1 MKKFLVERSIN
12 SGAALPTASI
22 LAARQA
28 GSVKMA
34 RNARF
39 DVLFQPVRIGPVT
52 APNRFYAVPHASGM
66 TNTMPRMRA
75 GFREMKA
82 EGGWGVVCTGYVSVH
97 PTADDSP
104 LPYATLWD
112 ENDVRSHALMTEAVH
127 KHGALAGIELWH
139 GGGSVSNKTS
149 RLAPLSPSGLSW
161 MATHVGFMGH
171 QRSKAMDAADIR
183 NLLRWQAEAARKA
196 KRAGFDIVYVYAGM
210 GYLPYE
216 FLLPEWNLRTDEYG
230 GSVANRV
237 RMVRELLEVTKEAVG
252 DKCAVAL
259 RISLE
264 ELRGRPSERAASEA
278 HEVVELLRDLPDL
291 WDVKM
296 DSSPTDCA
304 PSRFTAEGS
313 HEPIINFV
321 KQITKKPVV
330 GVGRF
335 TSPDTMVSQI
345 RRGVLDL
352 IGGARPSIAD
362 PFLPRKIDEGREQDI
377 RECIGCNI
385 CISSW
390 HDSVPVRCTQNP
402 TIGEE
407 WRRGWHPER
416 YAAAGSSASVL
427 IVGGGPAGLECAL
440 TFARRGYQVS
450 LAEAADNFG
459 GRLRFETT
467 LPGLATWGR
476 VLDWRLGQLQRL
488 ANVTLYA
495 GNELTVTDILELEHE
510 RVVIATGARW
520 TRMLY
525 SPLELPVGELELPHV
540 YTPDDIAAGAYLD
553 GPIVVFDYDNYYM
566 GSAIAEHLTAAA
578 DSVTY
583 VTPAGHASAWA
594 IMTNEQPQVHRALA
608 QAGVRVHTLSRVTR
622 FELGELTIAN
632 LFTGEERRLPC
643 RSLVIV
649 GARVARDELY
659 QALMTHQREL
669 GPAGILSVDRIG
681 DAVAPGAIAHAVYSG
696 HRYARELD
704 APAGSELYQRDA
716 PIVVDPPILYQA
728 GTATRGA
735 RYR

>member
-1 MKKFLVERSIN
+1 
-12 SGAALPTASI
+12 
-22 LAARQA
+22 
-28 GSVKMA
+28 MA
-34 RNARF
+34 RHSRF
-39 DVLFQPVRIGPVT
+39 DVLFEPVRIGPVT

-75 GFREMKA
+75 GFRGTKA

-112 ENDVRSHALMTEAVH
+112 DNDIRAHALMTDAVH
-127 KHGALAGIELWH
+127 KHGSLAGIELWH

-149 RLAPLSPSGLSW
+149 RFPPLSPSGLSW
-161 MATHVGFMGH
+161 MATHVGFMGNL
-171 QRSKAMDAADIR
+171 RSRAMDLADIR

-196 KRAGFDIVYVYAGM
+196 RTAGFDIVYVYAGM

-216 FLLPEWNLRTDEYG
+216 FLLPEWNHRTDAYG

-237 RMVRELLEVTKEAVG
+237 RIVRELLEVTKDAVG
-252 DKCAVAL
+252 DKCGVAL

-278 HEVVELLRDLPDL
+278 HEVVELLADVPDL

-304 PSRFTAEGS
+304 PSRFTPEAS
-313 HEPIINFV
+313 HEPVIAFV
-321 KQITKKPVV
+321 KQITRKPVV

-345 RRGVLDL
+345 KRGVLDL

-362 PFLPRKIDEGREQDI
+362 PFLPKKIDEGRENDI

-416 YAAAGSSASVL
+416 FASPGSDSAVL
-427 IVGGGPAGLECAL
+427 VVGGGPAGLECAL
-440 TFARRGYQVS
+440 TLARRGYSVS
-450 LAEAADNFG
+450 LAEAAAEFG

-467 LPGLATWGR
+467 LPGLNTWGR

-488 ANVTLYA
+488 PNVTLFA
-495 GNELTVTDILELEHE
+495 GNELTVNEILELEHR
-510 RVVIATGARW
+510 RVVIATGSRW
-520 TRMLY
+520 RRLLY
-525 SPLELPVGELELPHV
+525 STLELPVQELEQRNV
-540 YTPDDIAAGAYLD
+540 YTPDDVASGASIE
-553 GPIVVFDYDNYYM
+553 GPTVVFDFDNYYM
-566 GSAIAEHLTAAA
+566 GSALAEHLARTT
-578 DSVTY
+578 DVTY
-583 VTPAGHASAWA
+583 VTPAGHVSAWA

-608 QAGVRVHTLSRVTR
+608 KSGVTVHTLSRVAA
-622 FELGELTIAN
+622 FHEGEVTIAN
-632 LFTGEERRLPC
+632 LFTAEERRLPC

-649 GARVARDELY
+649 GARTARNELY
-659 QALMTHQREL
+659 EALMSKREAFES
-669 GPAGILSVDRIG
+669 AGIVSVDRIG
-681 DAVAPGAIAHAVYSG
+681 DALAPGAIVHAVHSG

-704 APAGSELYQRDA
+704 GPAGVELYRRDA
-716 PIVVDPPILYQA
+716 PVVDELPMLYDD
-728 GTATRGA
+728 GTGVR
-735 RYR
+735 

>member
-1 MKKFLVERSIN
+1 VLV
-12 SGAALPTASI
+12 
-22 LAARQA
+22 ARQ
-28 GSVKMA
+28 S
-34 RNARF
+34 RY
-39 DVLFQPVRIGPVT
+39 DVLFEPVRIGPVT

-66 TNTMPRMRA
+66 TNTLPRMRA
-75 GFREMKA
+75 AFRGTKA

-97 PTADDSP
+97 PTSDDAP

-112 ENDVRSHALMTEAVH
+112 DNDVRSHALMTDAVH
-127 KHGALAGIELWH
+127 EHGALAGIELWH

-149 RLAPLSPSGLSW
+149 RFPPLSPSGLSW
-161 MATHVGFMGH
+161 MATHVGFMGN
-171 QRSKAMDAADIR
+171 QRSKAMDADDIR
-183 NLLRWQAEAARKA
+183 NLLKWQAEAARKA

-216 FLLPEWNLRTDEYG
+216 FLLPEWNRRTDAYG

-237 RMVRELLEVTKEAVG
+237 RIVRELLEVTKEAVG
-252 DKCAVAL
+252 DTCGVAL

-264 ELRGRPSERAASEA
+264 ELRLRRSERAASEA
-278 HEVVELLRDLPDL
+278 HEVVELLSEVPDL

-304 PSRFTAEGS
+304 PSRFTPEGS
-313 HEPIINFV
+313 HEPVIDFV
-321 KQITKKPVV
+321 KQITSRPVV

-335 TSPDTMVSQI
+335 TSPDAMVSQI

-352 IGGARPSIAD
+352 IGAARPSIAD
-362 PFLPRKIDEGREQDI
+362 PFLPNKIKEGREQDI

-402 TIGEE
+402 TVGEE

-416 YAAAGSSASVL
+416 YPAAERKSTVL
-427 IVGGGPAGLECAL
+427 VVGGGPAGLECAL
-440 TFARRGYQVS
+440 TLARRGYEVS
-450 LAEAADNFG
+450 LAEATDSFG

-467 LPGLATWGR
+467 LPGLNAWGR

-488 ANVTLYA
+488 SNVNLYA
-495 GNELTVTDILELEHE
+495 GNELSVDDILGLEHQ

-520 TRMLY
+520 TRLLY
-525 SPLELPVGELELPHV
+525 STLELPVGELEARNV
-540 YTPDDIAAGAYLD
+540 YTPDDVAAGARIE
-553 GPIVVFDYDNYYM
+553 GPVVVFDFDNYYL
-566 GSAIAEHLTAAA
+566 GSALAERLALSS
-578 DSVTY
+578 DVTY

-608 QAGVRVHTLSRVTR
+608 KAGVAVLTLSRIEGLEEGVAITS
-622 FELGELTIAN
+622 N
-632 LFTGEERRLPC
+632 LFTGAQTRLPC

-649 GARVARDELY
+649 GARVARNELY
-659 QALMTHQREL
+659 SALLARGDEIKA
-669 GPAGILSVDRIG
+669 AGILSVDRIG
-681 DAVAPGAIAHAVYSG
+681 DALAPGAIVHAVHNG

-704 APAGSELYQRDA
+704 GGARAELYRRDTPITVAEPRLYDDGGQERRA
-716 PIVVDPPILYQA
+716 P
-728 GTATRGA
+728 
-735 RYR
+735 

>member
-1 MKKFLVERSIN
+1 
-12 SGAALPTASI
+12 
-22 LAARQA
+22 
-28 GSVKMA
+28 
-34 RNARF
+34 
-39 DVLFQPVRIGPVT
+39 
-52 APNRFYAVPHASGM
+52 
-66 TNTMPRMRA
+66 
-75 GFREMKA
+75 
-82 EGGWGVVCTGYVSVH
+82 
-97 PTADDSP
+97 
-104 LPYATLWD
+104 
-112 ENDVRSHALMTEAVH
+112 
-127 KHGALAGIELWH
+127 
-139 GGGSVSNKTS
+139 
-149 RLAPLSPSGLSW
+149 
-161 MATHVGFMGH
+161 MATHVGFMGN
-171 QRSKAMDAADIR
+171 QRSKAMDAGDIR
-183 NLLRWQAEAARKA
+183 NLLGWQAEAARKA
-196 KRAGFDIVYVYAGM
+196 RRAGFDIVYVYAGM

-216 FLLPEWNLRTDEYG
+216 FLLPEWNHRSDEYG

-237 RMVRELLEVTKEAVG
+237 RIVRELLEVTKDAVG

-264 ELRGRPSERAASEA
+264 ELRGRRSDRAASEA
-278 HEVVELLRDLPDL
+278 HEVVQLLADVPDL

-313 HEPIINFV
+313 HEPIIDFV

-352 IGGARPSIAD
+352 IGAARPSIAD

-416 YAAAGSSASVL
+416 YAIAGSSSSVL

-440 TFARRGYQVS
+440 TFARRGYSVS

-488 ANVTLYA
+488 PNVTLYA
-495 GNELTVTDILELEHE
+495 GNQLSVNDILELEHQ
-510 RVVIATGARW
+510 RVIIATGARW

-525 SPLELPVGELELPHV
+525 SPLELPVGELEQPHV
-540 YTPDDIAAGAYLD
+540 YTPDDVATGAYLD
-553 GPIVVFDYDNYYM
+553 GPIVVFDFDNYYM
-566 GSAIAEHLTAAA
+566 GGALAEHLTQAA
-578 DSVTY
+578 DDVAY
-583 VTPAGHASAWA
+583 VTPAGHASAWT

-608 QAGVRVHTLSRVTR
+608 KAGVRLHTLSRVVR
-622 FELGELTIAN
+622 FELGEVVIAN
-632 LFTGEERRLPC
+632 LFTGEERHLPC

-649 GARVARDELY
+649 GARTARDELY
-659 QALMTHQREL
+659 QALMMRAQEL
-669 GPAGILSVDRIG
+669 EPAGIISVDRIG
-681 DAVAPGAIAHAVYSG
+681 DALVPGAIVHAVHSG

-704 APAGSELYQRDA
+704 TGRGSELYRRDS
-716 PIVVDPPILYQA
+716 PIVEDVPSLYDD
-728 GTATRGA
+728 GTGERTA
-735 RYR
+735 